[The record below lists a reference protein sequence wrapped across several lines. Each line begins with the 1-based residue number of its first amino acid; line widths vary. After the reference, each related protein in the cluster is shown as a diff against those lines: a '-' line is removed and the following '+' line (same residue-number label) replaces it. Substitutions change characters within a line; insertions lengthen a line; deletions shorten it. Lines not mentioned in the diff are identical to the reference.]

1 MNTAVTKLTKSEIAK
16 SVFAFLLGIF
26 GIYVILLCMI
36 AVKFGISGFVGFFY
50 DFRRPLITV
59 TVAIAILFVI
69 LYMFFF
75 FENKSV
81 LAHAGKICELFVI
94 LYISLALTFV
104 FSYFVHPMSRPFV
117 LVSLMCVTLF
127 RRRDAIFINSTYAL
141 MMIVIDRFLGL
152 PFAVWTRYGLT
163 NVEIYQGYACLLC
176 TFCTGIISVSVFAT
190 VKSRFQ
196 SVIFAF
202 VLFVPIEIINSVII
216 LPLGDFV
223 IKQIID
229 LLIFSAVGC
238 FVSVMLY
245 MFLIPL
251 FEKIFAE
258 MTVFRLR
265 EITSDSVPLI
275 KKLKESAPGTY
286 SHSVVVSQLVE
297 ACAKAIGEDPEL
309 ARAAA
314 IYHDVGKLKGPEMFA
329 ENQTEYN
336 FHDDITPEL
345 SVDIIRSHTRNG
357 AELIKKSRLPDFFAD
372 VAIQHH
378 GTMPIKYFYYKALK
392 MSDGE
397 LNIENYSYAGPVPET
412 KIAALVM
419 IADSSEAAVRTLP
432 DRSPERIEEFVRGVI
447 EERLDLGQFDNCDIT
462 MRELIVVKNTIVSQL
477 SGVYHSRVVYPK
489 ITISKKK

>member
-1 MNTAVTKLTKSEIAK
+1 MNTVTKLTKKDVAK
-16 SVFAFLLGIF
+16 SVFAFLLGII
-26 GIYVILLCMI
+26 GIYAIMLCMI
-36 AVKFGISGFVGFFY
+36 TIKFKFSGFTGYFKEY
-50 DFRRPLITV
+50 SRPLITV
-59 TVAIAILFVI
+59 TVAIAILYAI
-69 LYMFFF
+69 LYTFFF
-75 FENKSV
+75 FENKVV
-81 LAHAGKICELFVI
+81 LARIGKTCELFLI
-94 LYISLALTFV
+94 IYISLALTFV

-117 LVSLMCVTLF
+117 FISLMCVTLF

-141 MMIVIDRFLGL
+141 MMLIIDRFLGL
-152 PFAVWTRYGLT
+152 PFEVWTRYGLT

-176 TFCTGIISVSVFAT
+176 TFCTGIITASVFPRI
-190 VKSRFQ
+190 KSRFHCI
-196 SVIFAF
+196 IFA
-202 VLFVPIEIINSVII
+202 LIQLLPIEAINSVII

-223 IKQIID
+223 VSQIVD
-229 LLIFSAVGC
+229 LLIYSAMGC
-238 FVSVMLY
+238 LVSVMLY
-245 MFLIPL
+245 MFIIPL
-251 FEKIFAE
+251 FEKIFSE

-265 EITSDSVPLI
+265 EITSESVPLI
-275 KKLKESAPGTY
+275 KKLKENAPGTY

-297 ACAKAIGEDPEL
+297 ACARAIGEDSEL

-357 AELIKKSRLPDFFAD
+357 AELIKKSHLPDFLAD
-372 VAIQHH
+372 VCIQHH

-397 LNIENYSYAGPVPET
+397 LNIENYSYSGPVPES
-412 KIAALVM
+412 KIAALIM

-432 DRSPERIEEFVRGVI
+432 DRSPARIEEFVRGVI

-462 MRELIVVKNTIVSQL
+462 MRELMIVKNTIVSQL

>member
-1 MNTAVTKLTKSEIAK
+1 MQIGGCKMNTVSKLTKKEITK
-16 SVFAFLLGIF
+16 SVFAFLF
-26 GIYVILLCMI
+26 GIAGIYIIMLCMI
-36 AVKFGISGFVGFFY
+36 LVKFGTGGFVGYFS
-50 DFRRPLITV
+50 DNRRHLVTITISI
-59 TVAIAILFVI
+59 TILYAILYV
-69 LYMFFF
+69 FFF
-75 FENKSV
+75 FENKYILSHV
-81 LAHAGKICELFVI
+81 SKIGELFIIV
-94 LYISLALTFV
+94 YISLALTFV
-104 FSYFVHPMSRPFV
+104 FSHFVDPMSRPLV

-141 MMIVIDRFLGL
+141 MMLIIDRF
-152 PFAVWTRYGLT
+152 AGLT
-163 NVEIYQGYACLLC
+163 FAGPSDIEYGCYASLLC
-176 TFCTGIISVSVFAT
+176 TFCSGIICAT
-190 VKSRFQ
+190 VFSSIKSRFQ
-196 SVIFAF
+196 CVIFAF
-202 VLFVPIEIINSVII
+202 ILFVPIEVINSAIV
-216 LPLGDFV
+216 LPLSNYAV
-223 IKQIID
+223 RQMID
-229 LLIFSAVGC
+229 LLIFGAIGC
-238 FVSVMLY
+238 IVSVMLY
-245 MFLIPL
+245 MFIIPI
-251 FEKIFAE
+251 FERVFSE

-265 EITSDSVPLI
+265 EITSESVPLI
-275 KKLKESAPGTY
+275 KKLKENAPGTY

-297 ACAKAIGEDPEL
+297 ACAKAIGEDSEL

-357 AELIKKSRLPDFFAD
+357 AELIRKSRMPEFFAS

-397 LNIENYSYAGPVPET
+397 LNIENYSYTGPVPET
-412 KIAALVM
+412 KIAAIIM

-432 DRSPERIEEFVRGVI
+432 DRSPEKIEEFVRGVI

-462 MRELIVVKNTIVSQL
+462 MRELVIVKNTIVSQL

-489 ITISKKK
+489 LTISKKK

>member
-1 MNTAVTKLTKSEIAK
+1 MNKVTRLTRKEVANSI
-16 SVFAFLLGIF
+16 FAFFAGMLGIYA
-26 GIYVILLCMI
+26 IMLCMI
-36 AVKFGISGFVGFFY
+36 LAKFGTSGFVGYFV
-50 DFRRPLITV
+50 DNRRPLITV
-59 TVAIAILFVI
+59 SVSIAILIAI
-69 LYMFFF
+69 LYVFFF
-75 FENKSV
+75 FENKAV
-81 LAHAGKICELFVI
+81 LNHFGKTCELFLI
-94 LYISLALTFV
+94 IYISLALTFV
-104 FSYFVHPMSRPFV
+104 FSVFVNPMSRPLAF
-117 LVSLMCVTLF
+117 VSLMCVTLF

-141 MMIVIDRFLGL
+141 MMLFIDRF
-152 PFAVWTRYGLT
+152 TGLT
-163 NVEIYQGYACLLC
+163 NIEIYGCYASLLC
-176 TFCTGIISVSVFAT
+176 TFCAGIISASIFPT

-196 SVIFAF
+196 CVVFAF
-202 VLFVPIEIINSVII
+202 ILFVPIEVINSATV
-216 LPLGDFV
+216 LPLSEYTISVMVDM
-223 IKQIID
+223 
-229 LLIFSAVGC
+229 LIFGAVGC
-238 FVSVMLY
+238 LVAVMLY
-245 MFLIPL
+245 MFILPI
-251 FEKIFAE
+251 FEKMFSE

-275 KKLKESAPGTY
+275 KRLKENAPGTY

-309 ARAAA
+309 ARAAS

-357 AELIKKSRLPDFFAD
+357 AELIRKSRLPEFFAD
-372 VAIQHH
+372 VAVQHH

-397 LNIENYSYAGPVPET
+397 LNIENYSYTGPVPES
-412 KIAALVM
+412 KIAAIIM

-432 DRSPERIEEFVRGVI
+432 DRSPEKIEAFVRGVI

-462 MRELIVVKNTIVSQL
+462 IRELMIVKNTIVSQL

>member
-1 MNTAVTKLTKSEIAK
+1 MVTKLTHREKAK
-16 SVFAFLLGIF
+16 SLFAFLLGIV
-26 GIYVILLCMI
+26 GIYVIILCMV
-36 AVKFGISGFVGFFY
+36 AVKFGASGFVGYFRSH
-50 DFRRPLITV
+50 RRPLITV
-59 TVAIAILFVI
+59 TVAIAILIAI
-69 LYMFFF
+69 LYTFFF

-81 LAHAGKICELFVI
+81 LKSTGKTCELFLII
-94 LYISLALTFV
+94 LISLALTFV
-104 FSYFVHPMSRPFV
+104 FSYFVDPMARPIV
-117 LVSLMCVTLF
+117 LISLMCVTLF

-141 MMIVIDRFLGL
+141 IMLVIDRFLGL
-152 PFAVWTRYGLT
+152 TFA
-163 NVEIYQGYACLLC
+163 NVTLDGVANTEIYKNYACVLC
-176 TFCTGIISVSVFAT
+176 TFCNGIISASVFST

-202 VLFVPIEIINSVII
+202 VLLIPVEIINSVIV
-216 LPLGDFV
+216 LPV
-223 IKQIID
+223 SQNTVSEIIQ

-238 FVSVMLY
+238 LVSVMLY
-245 MFLIPL
+245 MFILPI
-251 FEKIFAE
+251 FEKLFSE

-275 KKLKESAPGTY
+275 KKLKENAPGTY

-297 ACAKAIGEDPEL
+297 ACAKAIGEDSEL

-357 AELIKKSRLPDFFAD
+357 AQLIRKSRMPEFFAD
-372 VAIQHH
+372 VCIQHH

-397 LNIENYSYAGPVPET
+397 LNIENYSYVGPIPET
-412 KIAALVM
+412 KIAALIM

-432 DRSPERIEEFVRGVI
+432 DRSPARIEEFVRGVI

-462 MRELIVVKNTIVSQL
+462 MRELMLVKNTIVSQL

>member
-1 MNTAVTKLTKSEIAK
+1 MNTVTKLKKSETARSI
-16 SVFAFLLGIF
+16 FAFLVGTIGVYALI
-26 GIYVILLCMI
+26 VCMV
-36 AVKFGISGFVGFFY
+36 AVKFGIKGFTDYFVS
-50 DFRRPLITV
+50 FRRPLITV
-59 TVAIAILFVI
+59 TVAIAILFAI
-69 LYMFFF
+69 LYTFFF

-81 LAHAGKICELFVI
+81 LARFSKICELFTI
-94 LYISLALTFV
+94 IYISLALTFV

-117 LVSLMCVTLF
+117 FISLMCVTLF
-127 RRRDAIFINSTYAL
+127 RRRDAIFINSSYAL
-141 MMIVIDRFLGL
+141 MMLVIDRFLGL
-152 PFAVWTRYGLT
+152 PFSVWTREGLT

-176 TFCTGIISVSVFAT
+176 TFCTGIISASVFPT
-190 VKSRFQ
+190 VKSRFHC
-196 SVIFAF
+196 VIFAF
-202 VLFVPIEIINSVII
+202 IQFIPIEAINSAII
-216 LPLGDFV
+216 IPLGDFGASKIV
-223 IKQIID
+223 D

-238 FVSVMLY
+238 LVSVMLY
-245 MFLIPL
+245 MFIMPL
-251 FEKIFAE
+251 FEKMFSE

-265 EITSDSVPLI
+265 EITSESVPLI
-275 KKLKESAPGTY
+275 KKLKENAPGTY

-357 AELIKKSRLPDFFAD
+357 AELIRKSRLPDFFAD
-372 VAIQHH
+372 VCIQHH

-462 MRELIVVKNTIVSQL
+462 MRELMIVKNTIVSQL